1 MSFVVHPYVWSSNSF
16 NGESSTSAG
25 SSTVTRLSAVFLD
38 CDFSGNSVSTHSIS
52 GLILVFFVFPV
63 LALVLN
69 LYSHGCCAIGGGAR
83 VSASGSDV

>member
-25 SSTVTRLSAVFLD
+25 SNTVTRLSAVFLD

-52 GLILVFFVFPV
+52 GPTLVCFVFPV
-63 LALVLN
+63 LTLAFN
-69 LYSHGCCAIGGGAR
+69 LYSHGCFVIGGDAR